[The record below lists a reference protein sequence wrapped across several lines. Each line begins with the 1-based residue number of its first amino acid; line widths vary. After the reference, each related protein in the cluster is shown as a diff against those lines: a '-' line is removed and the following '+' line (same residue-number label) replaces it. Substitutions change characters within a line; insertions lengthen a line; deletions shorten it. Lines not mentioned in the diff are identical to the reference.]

1 MRVLIAC
8 ECSNTVRDAFL
19 FKGHDAYSCD
29 IQRADHPNPN
39 YKRHIRGDVR
49 PLLLE
54 PWDLVIAHPPCT
66 YLSLVSACRWI
77 DGKPAWEQPVAHL
90 IEEAAT
96 FFLDCLEANA
106 PKVCVE
112 NPRQHYYAKTLIGVA
127 HTQEIQPYEHGHPYR
142 KATRLWLK
150 GLTAQAPSNVV
161 EPHTNWVDS
170 GRNNRTGKTGVVRCP
185 KLRAKTFAGIAWAMA
200 EQWG

>member
-66 YLSLVSACRWI
+66 YLCTVSACNWI
-77 DGKPAWEQPVAHL
+77 DGKPAWEQPVAYL

-96 FFLDCLEANA
+96 FFIDCLEANA

-112 NPRQHYYAKTLIGVA
+112 NPRQHYWSKALIGVA
-127 HTQEIQPYEHGHPYR
+127 HTQEIQPYEHGHPYK

-150 GLTAQAPSNVV
+150 GLPALTPTKIV
-161 EPHTNWVDS
+161 EPHTNWINGGNTKGNGV
-170 GRNNRTGKTGVVRCP
+170 TGPG
-185 KLRAKTFAGIAWAMA
+185 KLRSKTFDGIAWAMA